1 MLTRFLPVDT
11 KTLRLLD
18 NRFAT
23 VRANVPHKGLIT
35 HADLMDSQLG
45 VSRGRAAR
53 MYERHLIANK
63 LPHQCIDKRELG
75 LQFRLLI
82 RVLVR
87 HQKTAGHAITVRI
100 LAADK
105 QEAEIADELAQ
116 RHIPRRSGISHH

>member
-1 MLTRFLPVDT
+1 
-11 KTLRLLD
+11 
-18 NRFAT
+18 
-23 VRANVPHKGLIT
+23 
-35 HADLMDSQLG
+35 MDRQLG
-45 VSRGRAAR
+45 VSQGRATR
-53 MYERHLIANK
+53 MCKRRLIANK
-63 LPHQCIDKRELG
+63 LPHQFIDRRELG

-116 RHIPRRSGISHH
+116 QHIPRRSGMSHH